1 MQSDKVNH
9 LLVQKGDHS
18 VCLSSGLVGVTFGGY
33 AARHGQKKKKK
44 KDETILPPGK
54 KQAMQDKNST
64 QSCQGV
70 GQKYC

>member
-1 MQSDKVNH
+1 M
-9 LLVQKGDHS
+9 LRGM
-18 VCLSSGLVGVTFGGY
+18 
-33 AARHGQKKKKK
+33 AQKKKKK
-44 KDETILPPGK
+44 EETILPPGK